1 MDLIWLL
8 AVMWKQAWLQSY
20 IDNTV
25 KQIYSAPPDRDE
37 AHEQDQ
43 YNFIVATSGVRC
55 ALIYLHMQAVGHQ
68 SLVFCSAAG
77 LPVLHSSFQL
87 MQSTKCGQIPY
98 RYSELTLLLYADV
111 EGCA

>member
-1 MDLIWLL
+1 M
-8 AVMWKQAWLQSY
+8 
-20 IDNTV
+20 
-25 KQIYSAPPDRDE
+25 KQIHFAQTDRDE

-43 YNFIVATSGVRC
+43 YNFIVTTSGVRC
-55 ALIYLHMQAVGHQ
+55 ALIYLYMQAVIHQ
-68 SLVFCSAAG
+68 SLGFCSAAG

-87 MQSTKCGQIPY
+87 MQSTKCGRIPY